1 MRKTSGDGK
10 IKYMPSDKSRKST
23 PALFLGAAVFI
34 LVGIAVLWWDH
45 QQEEVFYAGS
55 YVPLVEDSE
64 IYFGP
69 GPTEIFGWV
78 LALLGVGALGVA
90 GGSSLRQLARFKVW
104 FLIAGLL
111 LAAGGIGALV
121 WDYNQV
127 RTFGWFAYA
136 PLSETEFAPVS
147 AAHVIG
153 KLGLVAG
160 TLLAS
165 SYLGFRHGSKPSGSA
180 IRG

>member
-1 MRKTSGDGK
+1 
-10 IKYMPSDKSRKST
+10 MPSDKRYKSAA
-23 PALFLGAAVFI
+23 ALFLGAAVFI
-34 LVGIAVLWWDH
+34 IVGVVVLWWDS
-45 QQEEVFYAGS
+45 QQEVVFYSGS
-55 YVPLVEDSE
+55 YVPLVEDSV
-64 IYFGP
+64 IYCGP
-69 GPTEIFGWV
+69 GPTEVLGWV

-90 GGSSLRQLARFKVW
+90 SGLSLRQLTRFKAW

-111 LAAGGIGALV
+111 LAAGGIAALV

-136 PLSETEFAPVS
+136 PLSEAEFAPASMASVM
-147 AAHVIG
+147 G

-165 SYLGFRHGSKPSGSA
+165 SYLGFRYHSKPNGSA

>member
-1 MRKTSGDGK
+1 T
-10 IKYMPSDKSRKST
+10 
-23 PALFLGAAVFI
+23 
-34 LVGIAVLWWDH
+34 
-45 QQEEVFYAGS
+45 
-55 YVPLVEDSE
+55 
-64 IYFGP
+64 
-69 GPTEIFGWV
+69 
-78 LALLGVGALGVA
+78 
-90 GGSSLRQLARFKVW
+90 RFKAW

-111 LAAGGIGALV
+111 LATGGIAALV

-136 PLSETEFAPVS
+136 PLSEAEFAPASMASVM
-147 AAHVIG
+147 G

-165 SYLGFRHGSKPSGSA
+165 SYLGFRYHSKPNGSA

>member
-1 MRKTSGDGK
+1 
-10 IKYMPSDKSRKST
+10 MPSDKRRKSAT
-23 PALFLGAAVFI
+23 ALFLGAAIFI
-34 LVGIAVLWWDH
+34 IVGIAVLWWEG
-45 QQEEVFYAGS
+45 QQGVILYSGS

-69 GPTEIFGWV
+69 GPTEILGWV

-90 GGSSLRQLARFKVW
+90 SGLSLRQLARFKAW

-111 LAAGGIGALV
+111 LAAGGIAALV

-136 PLSETEFAPVS
+136 PLSEAEFAPASIASVM
-147 AAHVIG
+147 G

-165 SYLGFRHGSKPSGSA
+165 SYLGFRYHSKPSGSA
-180 IRG
+180 FRG

>member
-10 IKYMPSDKSRKST
+10 IKYMPSDKRYKSAA
-23 PALFLGAAVFI
+23 ALFLGAAVFI
-34 LVGIAVLWWDH
+34 IVGIVVLWWDS
-45 QQEEVFYAGS
+45 QQEVVFYSGS

-69 GPTEIFGWV
+69 GPTEVLGWV

-90 GGSSLRQLARFKVW
+90 SGLSLRQLTRFKAW

-111 LAAGGIGALV
+111 LAAGGIAALV

-136 PLSETEFAPVS
+136 PLSEAEFAPASMASVM
-147 AAHVIG
+147 G

-165 SYLGFRHGSKPSGSA
+165 SYLGFRYHSKPSGSA

>member
-1 MRKTSGDGK
+1 MARLNTCLQINATSPPLPYSWARQYSSSSASSCCGGTVSK
-10 IKYMPSDKSRKST
+10 
-23 PALFLGAAVFI
+23 V
-34 LVGIAVLWWDH
+34 
-45 QQEEVFYAGS
+45 VFYSGS

-69 GPTEIFGWV
+69 GPTEVLGWV

-90 GGSSLRQLARFKVW
+90 SGLSLRQLTRFKAW

-111 LAAGGIGALV
+111 LAAGGIAALV

-136 PLSETEFAPVS
+136 PLSEAEFAPASMASVM
-147 AAHVIG
+147 G

-165 SYLGFRHGSKPSGSA
+165 SYLGFRYHSKPNGSA